1 MPVKF
6 LSIIIPTY
14 NEAENISGII
24 NRITSVL
31 KPCDIS
37 YEIIIVDDSSL
48 DGTPD
53 IARQTLADN
62 GFVVSRQGKDRC
74 LATSVIE
81 GIARSCGEYIVL
93 MDADA
98 SHPPELL
105 PEIISKI
112 RDGYDLIVPSRYVK
126 GGGFA
131 NFPLSRRVISS
142 AACIVGRS
150 ITKIKDNTS
159 GYFCIKKNALEG
171 VNLTCRG
178 FKIGL
183 EVFVKAHYKRA
194 IEIPYIFYNR
204 TRGKSKLRMMPI
216 LQYFQQV
223 FSLLFYKR

>member
-6 LSIIIPTY
+6 LSLIIPTY
-14 NEAENISGII
+14 NEAENIGAII
-24 NRITSVL
+24 SRIKSVL
-31 KPCDIS
+31 EPFQVS
-37 YEIIIVDDSSL
+37 YEIIVVDDSSR
-48 DGTPD
+48 DDTVS
-53 IARQTLADN
+53 IASGALADK
-62 GFVVSRQGKDRC
+62 GFVITRGGKQRC
-74 LATSVIE
+74 LASSVIE
-81 GIARSCGEYIVL
+81 GINQSKAEFIVL

-112 RDGYDLIVPSRYVK
+112 RDGYDLIVPSRYAK

-131 NFPLSRRVISS
+131 DFPLSRRIISS
-142 AACIVGRS
+142 AACIVGRL

-159 GYFCIKKNALEG
+159 GYFCIKKSALEG
-171 VNLTCRG
+171 VNFTCRG

-194 IEIPYIFYNR
+194 IEIPYVFYNR
-204 TRGKSKLRMMPI
+204 TRGKSKLRAMPI